1 MHGLEPRFTASKTVV
16 LPLHHTTMWPKKIIS
31 VDPGVANFAVVEL
44 EGREVVNATN
54 SRVGHKTDSW
64 STLLD
69 NLQGVLGTR
78 KVLLPDE
85 VVVEDNMFGMKHTV
99 PHNAFI
105 QAATGGYFSPLT
117 RVSFCR
123 PLDKFKPFTTEPK
136 LAVPSELKGKGKTK
150 ARSLFIAH
158 QLFENGY
165 VWCNDPAIRQKFLAC
180 DHLADALLQA
190 FTVEGLSLLAQ
201 PESSSDEDLPA
212 SKPLPPPS
220 SSQSAPTL

>member
-1 MHGLEPRFTASKTVV
+1 
-16 LPLHHTTMWPKKIIS
+16 MWPKKIIS

-44 EGREVVNATN
+44 EGREVVNAIN
-54 SRVGHKTDSW
+54 SRVGHKSDSW

-69 NLQGVLGTR
+69 SLQSLLGTR

-85 VVVEDNMFGMKHTV
+85 VVIEDNMFGMKHTV

-123 PLDKFKPFTTEPK
+123 PLDKFKPFSAESK
-136 LAVPSELKGKGKTK
+136 LAVPPDLKGKGKTK

-158 QLFENGY
+158 QLFEQGF
-165 VWCNDPAIRQKFLAC
+165 VWCNDAATRQKFMAC

-190 FTVEGLSLLAQ
+190 FTVPGLPLLDQ
-201 PESSSDEDLPA
+201 PEPSSGAQTTS

-220 SSQSAPTL
+220 SALNAPTS